1 VYLDNANFF
10 QHALRLLA
18 FQNIHKV
25 LGIDPLPAKVNKKRP
40 GEEEDDEDNG
50 ASQLAKKGKME

>member
-1 VYLDNANFF
+1 MLIFF